1 VTGYLVERCLGGG
14 CGSFGQIATVTGTA
28 FSDGGLATATTY
40 GYRVRAVDA
49 AGNLGAYSNVA
60 SATTSATVAL
70 PAHVQSRAT
79 DPQSSPSSV
88 QLAFSSAQTA
98 GNFNVVAIG
107 INSVSA
113 TVTSVTDTKGNV
125 YVLAVGPTM
134 VPGHLTQWIYYA
146 KNIAAGANT
155 VKVTF
160 SAAASYPDLRI
171 AEYSGI
177 DSVNPVDVTAVATGS
192 SINAATTAVTTTNPT
207 DLLVAANMV
216 MTFTASAGAGFT
228 LRQRT
233 PTDGDILEDRVVTSV
248 GSYAGTATLTSAGYW
263 VMQMVA
269 FRAAGS
275 SPPTGDTTPPVVSV
289 TAPAAGA
296 TLSGVTLVNVSAT
309 DASPIGSVQLLV
321 DGAPFGLADTA
332 SPYQFSVDTTSLANG
347 AHTLSATAIDGSG
360 NTGAAAAV
368 SVTVSNQAGQNGT
381 WSALMSLPIVAVHSE
396 LLPNGTVLMSD
407 AQNSFGA
414 DARVWDPATNATTT
428 KRAPSNIFC
437 GAAEQMKDGR
447 ILFVGGHQGAHYGIT
462 DTNIY
467 NPSTGAWTSAAQMA
481 YPRWYPTVMALADG
495 RYLVV
500 GGETNCN
507 FCNVT
512 QAEVYDAAAN
522 HWSPIGSPYDFPYY
536 PHTFVLPN
544 GRVFISST
552 TREPIASRV
561 LDVAAGSW
569 TAVGGPAVDGGSAVM
584 YLPGKVLKTGTSVD
598 PDQAVRTATALS
610 YVIDMN
616 QTSPAPTWRQVAS
629 MAYARTFHSLTV
641 LPDGTVLATGGGP
654 TTAATDVANGVRA
667 AELWSPT
674 TETWTQLPPMA
685 ASRLYHSEA
694 LLLLD
699 GRVAVMGGG
708 RFDDVTVSTDQF
720 SAQIFSPP
728 YLSKGPRPTITSAP
742 ATVSYGQAFSV
753 TTPDAAR
760 IASVALVRFGAT
772 THSFNAG
779 QRYVPLNFAAGS
791 GTLTVT
797 APASANTAPGGN
809 YMLFIVD
816 SSGVPSVAAVVRL

>member
-1 VTGYLVERCLGGG
+1 
-14 CGSFGQIATVTGTA
+14 
-28 FSDGGLATATTY
+28 
-40 GYRVRAVDA
+40 
-49 AGNLGAYSNVA
+49 
-60 SATTSATVAL
+60 
-70 PAHVQSRAT
+70 
-79 DPQSSPSSV
+79 
-88 QLAFSSAQTA
+88 
-98 GNFNVVAIG
+98 
-107 INSVSA
+107 
-113 TVTSVTDTKGNV
+113 
-125 YVLAVGPTM
+125 
-134 VPGHLTQWIYYA
+134 
-146 KNIAAGANT
+146 
-155 VKVTF
+155 
-160 SAAASYPDLRI
+160 
-171 AEYSGI
+171 
-177 DSVNPVDVTAVATGS
+177 
-192 SINAATTAVTTTNPT
+192 
-207 DLLVAANMV
+207 
-216 MTFTASAGAGFT
+216 
-228 LRQRT
+228 
-233 PTDGDILEDRVVTSV
+233 
-248 GSYAGTATLTSAGYW
+248 
-263 VMQMVA
+263 
-269 FRAAGS
+269 
-275 SPPTGDTTPPVVSV
+275 
-289 TAPAAGA
+289 
-296 TLSGVTLVNVSAT
+296 
-309 DASPIGSVQLLV
+309 
-321 DGAPFGLADTA
+321 
-332 SPYQFSVDTTSLANG
+332 
-347 AHTLSATAIDGSG
+347 
-360 NTGAAAAV
+360 
-368 SVTVSNQAGQNGT
+368 
-381 WSALMSLPIVAVHSE
+381 
-396 LLPNGTVLMSD
+396 
-407 AQNSFGA
+407 
-414 DARVWDPATNATTT
+414 
-428 KRAPSNIFC
+428 
-437 GAAEQMKDGR
+437 MKDGR

-467 NPSTGAWTSAAQMA
+467 NPATGAWTTAAQMA
-481 YPRWYPTVMALADG
+481 YPRWYPTVMMLADG

-512 QAEVYDAAAN
+512 QAEVYDATTN
-522 HWSPIGSPYDFPYY
+522 RWSPMGSPFDFPYY

-544 GRVFISST
+544 GSVFISST

-561 LDVAAGSW
+561 LDVGTGSW
-569 TAVGGPAVDGGSAVM
+569 TAVGGPTVDGGAAVM

-654 TTAATDVANGVRA
+654 TTAATDIANGVRV

-674 TETWTQLPPMA
+674 TETWTQLPAMA

-728 YLSKGPRPTITSAP
+728 YLSKGPRPTITAAP
-742 ATVSYGQAFSV
+742 STVSYGQAFSV

-779 QRYVPLNFAAGS
+779 QRYVPLNFAAGG

-797 APASANTAPGGN
+797 APASANVAPGGN